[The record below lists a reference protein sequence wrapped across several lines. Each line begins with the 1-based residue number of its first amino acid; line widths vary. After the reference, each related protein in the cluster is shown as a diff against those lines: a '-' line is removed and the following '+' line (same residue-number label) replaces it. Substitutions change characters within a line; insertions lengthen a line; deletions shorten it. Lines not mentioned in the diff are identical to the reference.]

1 MPDHPVFTA
10 GVVIYG
16 TLALL
21 LIAIPQGLVNWLK
34 DFNPGPAQEALL
46 DGAETLAALSTHVG
60 ADAPYRWARKLFLD
74 ATGMNED

>member
-1 MPDHPVFTA
+1 MPHNPVVTA

-46 DGAETLAALSTHVG
+46 DGAESFAALSTRMG
-60 ADAPYRWARKLFLD
+60 ANAPYRWARTLFLD
-74 ATGMNED
+74 ATGKNED